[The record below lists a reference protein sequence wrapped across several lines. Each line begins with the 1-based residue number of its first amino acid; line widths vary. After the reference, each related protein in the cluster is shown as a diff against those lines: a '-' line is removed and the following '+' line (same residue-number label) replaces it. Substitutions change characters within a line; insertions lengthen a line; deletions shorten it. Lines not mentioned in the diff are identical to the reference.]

1 MEAVVSDILRARR
14 REPGGFGQT
23 AVLSILV
30 HAVALV
36 SIALAPVMWP
46 ARKTTPPVV
55 MTISLGGT
63 PGPRTGGIS
72 QIGGRNIVAAEP
84 STAPKL
90 DRVALPAP
98 KAESAMVLPDTKLK
112 PRTPT
117 KTDARSKDDSG
128 RAGGRG
134 TETEKGSTTVETGAK
149 GMGFGLSNVGGGG
162 AGGHLDVENFCCP
175 EYLDDMLS
183 RIRQNWKQQQEAVG
197 TVLMKFTILRN
208 GQITQLETE
217 KSSSVYAL
225 DAASQ
230 RALMLTPKL
239 APLPNAF
246 PDDHLTVHL
255 SFEYQRK

>member
-1 MEAVVSDILRARR
+1 MEAVVSDILRERM

-23 AVLSILV
+23 AVLSVMV
-30 HAVALV
+30 HAVALL
-36 SIALAPVMWP
+36 SIALVPVMWP
-46 ARKTTPPVV
+46 ARKTAPRVV

-63 PGPRTGGIS
+63 PGPKTGGIS

-84 STAPKL
+84 GAAPKL
-90 DRVALPAP
+90 DRVALPTP
-98 KAESAMVLPDTKLK
+98 KAEPAMVLPDPKLK
-112 PRTPT
+112 PKTPP
-117 KTDARSKDDSG
+117 KTDAKSRDDSG

-134 TETEKGSTTVETGAK
+134 AETEKGSSTVETGEK

-162 AGGHLDVENFCCP
+162 TGGHLDVDNFCCP
-175 EYLDDMLS
+175 DYLTDMDD

-197 TVLMKFTILRN
+197 TVFMKFTILRN

-217 KSSSVYAL
+217 KSSNFYAL

-230 RALMLTPKL
+230 RALILTGKL
-239 APLPNAF
+239 APLPSAF

-255 SFEYQRK
+255 SFEYKRK